1 MFEDWLITT
10 LARGLAFAAPLLIAA
25 LGELVA
31 ERSGVINL
39 GVEGMM
45 ILGALFGFIAADAS
59 GNPWLGVLAAAGVG
73 AVAALLHAF
82 FAITLRANQYVS
94 GLALTMVG
102 LGLSGLWGKPF
113 AGKPLAHPLA
123 KLDLPGLSAL
133 PVLGPGLFAGQSP
146 LVYLGLV
153 FAVLLWVYLYHTK
166 GGVTLRSVGEN
177 PAAADALG
185 VNVYLV
191 RYLAVVFG
199 GAMAGV
205 AGAYLSLA
213 YRPSWTEGMTAGIGW
228 IALAIVIF
236 AAWDP
241 LRAVLAAWLFGAFY
255 HLAFRWQAYLAPE
268 FLKMMPYAFTV
279 LFLVLSAW
287 AKSVRMSAPEA
298 LGRPYVRG
306 ERV

>member
-1 MFEDWLITT
+1 V
-10 LARGLAFAAPLLIAA
+10 PLLFAA

-31 ERSGVINL
+31 ERAGVINL

-45 ILGALFGFIAADAS
+45 ILGALSAFVVADLS
-59 GNPWLGVLAAAGVG
+59 GSPWLGVLAAAAVG
-73 AVAALLHAF
+73 AAAAFFHAF

-102 LGLSGLWGKPF
+102 LGLSGLLGKPF
-113 AGKPLAHPLA
+113 AGRPLEHPLP
-123 KLDLPGLSAL
+123 KWDVPLLKEIPWI
-133 PVLGPGLFAGQSP
+133 GPGVFAGQSA
-146 LVYLGLV
+146 LLYLGFLLA
-153 FAVLLWVYLYHTK
+153 FLLWVFLYRTRAGIH
-166 GGVTLRSVGEN
+166 LRSVGEN

-191 RYLAVVFG
+191 RYLAVLFG

-205 AGAYLSLA
+205 AGAYLSVA
-213 YRPSWTEGMTAGIGW
+213 YRPSWTEGMTAGMGW

-241 LRAVLAAWLFGAFY
+241 LRAVATSFLFGAFY
-255 HLAFRWQAYLAPE
+255 HLAYRFQAYLAPE
-268 FLKMMPYAFTV
+268 FLKMTPYLFTI
-279 LFLVLSAW
+279 LFLVLSALG
-287 AKSVRMSAPEA
+287 KSVRLGAPEA

-306 ERV
+306 ER

>member
-1 MFEDWLITT
+1 MAETWWVST
-10 LARGLAFAAPLLIAA
+10 LARGLAFSAPLLLAA

-45 ILGALFGFIAADAS
+45 ILGALAGFVAADAS
-59 GNPWLGVLAAAGVG
+59 GNPWLGVLAAAGAG
-73 AVAALLHAF
+73 TLASLAHAF
-82 FAITLRANQYVS
+82 FSVTLRANTYVS

-102 LGLSGLWGKPF
+102 LGLSGLLGKPY
-113 AGKPLAHPLA
+113 AGRPLAHPLG
-123 KLDLPGLSAL
+123 KFDVPGLSAI
-133 PVLGPGLFAGQSP
+133 PWLGPGLFQGQNA
-146 LVYLGLV
+146 LVYLAL
-153 FAVLLWVYLYHTK
+153 FAAVLLWYFLYRTR
-166 GGVTLRSVGEN
+166 GGITLRSVGEN

-191 RYLAVVFG
+191 RYLATAFG

-205 AGAYLSLA
+205 AGAYLSVA
-213 YRPSWTEGMTAGIGW
+213 YRPSWTEGMTAGLGW

-241 LRAVLAAWLFGAFY
+241 LRAVLAAFLFGAFY
-255 HLAFRWQAYLAPE
+255 HLAYRFQAYLAPE
-268 FLKMMPYAFTV
+268 FLKMTPYLFTIF
-279 LFLVLSAW
+279 FLVLSALG
-287 AKSVRMSAPEA
+287 KSVRLGAPEA

-306 ERV
+306 ERE

>member
-1 MFEDWLITT
+1 MVESWLVAT
-10 LARGLAFAAPLLIAA
+10 LARGLAFAVPLLFAA

-31 ERSGVINL
+31 ERAGVINL

-45 ILGALFGFIAADAS
+45 ILGALSAFVVADLS
-59 GNPWLGVLAAAGVG
+59 GSPWLGVLAAAAVG
-73 AVAALLHAF
+73 AAAAFFHAF

-102 LGLSGLWGKPF
+102 LGLSGLLGKPF
-113 AGKPLAHPLA
+113 AGRPLEHPLP
-123 KLDLPGLSAL
+123 KWDVPLLKEIPWI
-133 PVLGPGLFAGQSP
+133 GPGVFAGQSA
-146 LVYLGLV
+146 LLYLGFLLA
-153 FAVLLWVYLYHTK
+153 FLLWVFLYRTRAGIH
-166 GGVTLRSVGEN
+166 LRSVGEN

-191 RYLAVVFG
+191 RYLAVLFG

-205 AGAYLSLA
+205 AGAYLSVA
-213 YRPSWTEGMTAGIGW
+213 YRPSWTEGMTAGMGW

-241 LRAVLAAWLFGAFY
+241 LRAVATSFLFGAFY
-255 HLAFRWQAYLAPE
+255 HLAYRFQAYLAPE
-268 FLKMMPYAFTV
+268 FLKMTPYLFTI
-279 LFLVLSAW
+279 LFLVLSALG
-287 AKSVRMSAPEA
+287 KSVRLGAPEA

-306 ERV
+306 ER

>member
-1 MFEDWLITT
+1 MVEDWLVAT
-10 LARGLAFAAPLLIAA
+10 LARGLAFAAPLLFAA

-45 ILGALFGFIAADAS
+45 ILGALMAFVVADAS
-59 GNPWLGVLAAAGVG
+59 ASPWLGVLAAAGVG
-73 AVAALLHAF
+73 ALSALLHAF
-82 FAITLRANQYVS
+82 FAVTLRANQYVS

-102 LGLSGLWGKPF
+102 LGLSGLFGRAY
-113 AGKPLAHPLA
+113 AGKPLAHPLP
-123 KLDLPGLSAL
+123 KWDVPLLKELPWIGPGVFEGQSAL
-133 PVLGPGLFAGQSP
+133 L
-146 LVYLGLV
+146 YLGLLLALGLSV
-153 FAVLLWVYLYHTK
+153 FLHQTRP
-166 GGVTLRSVGEN
+166 GIHLRSVGEN

-205 AGAYLSLA
+205 AGAYLSVA
-213 YRPSWTEGMTAGIGW
+213 YRPSWTEGMTAGMGW

-236 AAWDP
+236 AAWEP
-241 LRAVLAAWLFGAFY
+241 LRAVLAAFLFGAFY
-255 HLAFRWQAYLAPE
+255 HLAYRFQGVLPPE
-268 FLKMMPYAFTV
+268 FLKMTPYLFTI
-279 LFLVLSAW
+279 LFLVLSALG
-287 AKSVRMSAPEA
+287 KSVRLGAPEA

-306 ERV
+306 ER